1 MGDSVMTF
9 NPEWEARSQELGL
22 WQIRQKRNVL
32 LAESD
37 WTQSND
43 SPLSDAEKTAWAE
56 YRQSLRDITTGLVVT
71 FDDKDFVDESAITWP
86 TKP

>member
-1 MGDSVMTF
+1 MSY

-22 WQIRQKRNVL
+22 WQVRQKRNQL
-32 LAESD
+32 LAECD
-37 WTQSND
+37 WTQSPD
-43 SPLSDAEKTAWAE
+43 SPLSDSDKTAWAT
-56 YRQSLRDITTGLVVT
+56 YRQSLRDITDGLTVT